1 MYKQIGRIR
10 HNETDSTGSRSGST
24 TLPLTLYSLHAVP
37 QLWIRR
43 RCQRASP
50 GERGASRSCSRNV
63 RGAAGGS
70 SPRCQATATKPNQIM
85 LAIYLN
91 FFNSSKYWSWTF
103 PAIFIGI
110 EVVFDIT
117 KSFYGALK
125 QLSF

>member
-37 QLWIRR
+37 QLWIRQ

-91 FFNSSKYWSWTF
+91 FLTLAN
-103 PAIFIGI
+103 IGPGH
-110 EVVFDIT
+110 FQL
-117 KSFYGALK
+117 FLLGLK
-125 QLSF
+125 